1 MKVNVEVERAWKKA
15 DYTIGRFFVNGIRF
29 HESLEDPDRG
39 LASTMS
45 LDQIKAAKVY
55 GQTAIPVGTYKLILS
70 VSPKY
75 KDRSWAKKYDGLV
88 PEIIGVPGYSGV
100 RIHPAN
106 NASEIEGCIAVGENK
121 VRGGVINSQ
130 KTHCELMDKYL
141 MPAWIAG
148 EEMSITIR

>member
-15 DYTIGRFFVNGIRF
+15 DYTIGRFFVNGTRF

-39 LASTMS
+39 LDSAMS

-70 VSPKY
+70 VYPKY
-75 KDRSWAKKYDGLV
+75 KDRSWAKKYNGLV
-88 PEIIGVPGYSGV
+88 PELIGVPGYSGV

-121 VRGGVINSQ
+121 VRGGIINSQ
-130 KTHCELMDKYL
+130 KTYCELMDKYL

>member
-1 MKVNVEVERAWKKA
+1 MKVSLGIERAWKKA
-15 DYTIGRFFVNGIRF
+15 DYTIGRFLVNGVRF

-39 LASTMS
+39 LDSSMG
-45 LDQIKAAKVY
+45 LDKIKAIKIA
-55 GQTAIPVGTYKLILS
+55 GQTAIPTGTYKVTMS

-75 KDRSWAKKYDGLV
+75 KDHSWAKKYGGLV

-130 KTHCELMDKYL
+130 KTYCELMDKYL
-141 MPAWIAG
+141 MPAWEAG